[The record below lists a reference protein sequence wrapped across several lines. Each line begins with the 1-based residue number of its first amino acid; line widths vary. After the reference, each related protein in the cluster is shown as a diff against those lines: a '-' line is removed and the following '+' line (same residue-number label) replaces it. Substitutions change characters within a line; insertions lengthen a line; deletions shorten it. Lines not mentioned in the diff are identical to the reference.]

1 VLPVPRVSVSV
12 TALFVYPVK
21 GTRGIRLDRADVLLT
36 GVRHDR
42 RFMVLDEDGGFLTQR
57 THPKL
62 ALVETAIAGDT
73 LTLDGAAEVLLDDE
87 AYRGRP
93 RLRVKLWDDV
103 VDVVEVP
110 GDASLFFS
118 ERLGEPC
125 TLVRF
130 PGDSV
135 RGVEAPYGREGDRVA
150 FADAYP
156 LLLASTSSLADLN
169 ARLDVPVAMDRFRP
183 NVVIDGGPAFEEEK
197 HDAVTIGPLHV
208 RTPKR
213 CARCA
218 VTTVDQAT
226 AESGK
231 EPLRTLASYR
241 TENHKVYF
249 AMNAIPDAEGVIS
262 LGDRVVW

>member
-1 VLPVPRVSVSV
+1 VHVVS
-12 TALFVYPVK
+12 LHVYPVK
-21 GTRGIRLDRADVLLT
+21 GTRGISLDRADVLFT
-36 GVRHDR
+36 GIRHDR
-42 RFMVLDEDGGFLTQR
+42 RFMVLDEDGTFLTQR

-62 ALVETAIAGDT
+62 ALVETAITGDT
-73 LTLDGAAEVLLDDE
+73 LTLDGTVEVLLDDTV
-87 AYRGRP
+87 YRDRP
-93 RLRVKLWDDV
+93 RLRVKVWDDF
-103 VDVVEVP
+103 VDAVEAP

-118 ERLGEPC
+118 DRLGEPC

-130 PGDSV
+130 PDDSV
-135 RGVEAPYGREGDRVA
+135 RPVEQPHGRDADRVA

-156 LLLASTSSLADLN
+156 LLVASTSSLADLN
-169 ARLDVPVAMDRFRP
+169 ARLDVPVPMNRFRP
-183 NVVIDGGPAFEEEK
+183 SIVVDGAPAFEEEK
-197 HDAVTIGPLHV
+197 HEAMTIGALHL

-218 VTTVDQAT
+218 VTVVDQAT
-226 AESGK
+226 AEAGK